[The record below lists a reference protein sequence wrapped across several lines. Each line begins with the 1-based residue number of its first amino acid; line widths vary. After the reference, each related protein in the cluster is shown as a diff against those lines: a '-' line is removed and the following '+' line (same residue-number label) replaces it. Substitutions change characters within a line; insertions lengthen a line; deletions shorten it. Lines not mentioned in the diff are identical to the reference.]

1 MVLKMNSS
9 NKVVYIIT
17 TIKCSACKCMEY
29 ILKEIQKDNP
39 TFTITTTDFH
49 DVPEWIKNNIT
60 LTDFPTV
67 IFINNGVIKYHFIG
81 TLPRKKVVE
90 IMNDINF

>member
-1 MVLKMNSS
+1 MNSS

-67 IFINNGVIKYHFIG
+67 IFIDNDVIKYHFIG
-81 TLPRKKVVE
+81 TLAKRKVVK

>member
-1 MVLKMNSS
+1 MNSS

-17 TIKCSACKCMEY
+17 TYKCSACKCMEY
-29 ILKEIQKDNP
+29 ILKEIQKDNS

-49 DVPEWIKNNIT
+49 DVPEWIKNNII

-67 IFINNGVIKYHFIG
+67 IFIDNGVIKYHFIG
-81 TLPRKKVVE
+81 TLPERKVVK